1 MCKNIWKT
9 TPYMRDMMMK
19 HSRFFAVTFE
29 GNMFSETRPVTQ
41 KAWYLFN
48 VDQAD
53 IIKSIARR

>member
-1 MCKNIWKT
+1 MQ
-9 TPYMRDMMMK
+9 K
-19 HSRFFAVTFE
+19 HLEDDAVHARHDDEALALFAVTFE

-41 KAWYLFN
+41 KAGYLFN